1 MNRGASYI
9 AVIWY
14 GTVEQSRDA
23 RSMSTEVFESQSI
36 WDGYGLIP
44 ISLKIGVLFASQRDH
59 YSGSMFA
66 M

>member
-1 MNRGASYI
+1 
-9 AVIWY
+9 
-14 GTVEQSRDA
+14 VEQSRDA
-23 RSMSTEVFESQSI
+23 SSMSTEVFESQSI